1 MDGWMSRLLDG
12 LRERERRRKRAELKI
27 EETDEEKKNQ

>member
-1 MDGWMSRLLDG
+1 MDGWMSRLL
-12 LRERERRRKRAELKI
+12 KRARAAQQKKAELKI